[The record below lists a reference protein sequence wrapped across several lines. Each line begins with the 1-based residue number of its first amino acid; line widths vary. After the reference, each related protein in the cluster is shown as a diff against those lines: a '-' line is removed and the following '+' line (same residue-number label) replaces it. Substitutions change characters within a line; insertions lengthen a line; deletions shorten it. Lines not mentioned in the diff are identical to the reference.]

1 MGFLSFKSE
10 LAREKRGALW
20 GVLLILAFCAIFY
33 FIYHRRANPDYAGRI
48 IERWADYSHT
58 AQGSQPYFR
67 LLVESDDGRHFEARV
82 DSSIYERA
90 RVGMRI
96 KSTGGHV
103 VLIDSE
109 KSTGK

>member
-1 MGFLSFKSE
+1 MGFLSLKSE
-10 LAREKRGALW
+10 VVRAKREALW
-20 GVLLILAFCAIFY
+20 ALLLILAVCALFY

-48 IERWADYSHT
+48 IERWADYSQT

-82 DSSIYERA
+82 DSSTYEKA

-96 KSTGGHV
+96 RSQQGQIT
-103 VLIDSE
+103 LIDSE
-109 KSTGK
+109 KK